1 MLVTM
6 EITLNYFSS
15 FGSHSGN
22 FFPLSNAFSGF
33 LKQCL
38 FSFQA
43 IVMMK
48 DSTKRIH
55 RYIDLP
61 TLVGIQIVGYF

>member
-22 FFPLSNAFSGF
+22 FFPLSKAFS
-33 LKQCL
+33 
-38 FSFQA
+38 SFFEA
-43 IVMMK
+43 MPVVVSGCCDDERFCK
-48 DSTKRIH
+48 ENSSLH
-55 RYIDLP
+55 
-61 TLVGIQIVGYF
+61 

>member
-22 FFPLSNAFSGF
+22 FFPLSRLFLVF

-38 FSFQA
+38 LSFQA
-43 IVMMK
+43 VVMMK
-48 DSTKRIH
+48 DSAKRIH

-61 TLVGIQIVGYF
+61 TLVGIQIVGHF